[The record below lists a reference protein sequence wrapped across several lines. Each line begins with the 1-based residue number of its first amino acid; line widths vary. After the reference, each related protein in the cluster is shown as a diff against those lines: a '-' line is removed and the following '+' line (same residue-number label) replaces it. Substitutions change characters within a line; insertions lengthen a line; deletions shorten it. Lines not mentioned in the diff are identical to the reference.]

1 MSENNKGFYEDY
13 KQINQVVVEEIVHN
27 LKVDTSAEIVPS
39 EEQSTSST
47 PIIHQLNRTTS
58 GRTTPAATPQDNPI
72 TAHDIH
78 AEAVQSAAS
87 ACITVRDLDPKSY
100 SKDRDINEWWR
111 LGMLRHNEGEFA
123 GAELFLE
130 KALKHSK
137 VNYGTEFP
145 ERAKLFGTLA
155 SACAHQGKRERVEQI
170 LDEYDE
176 AADWRHRVLELLL
189 SGFLEEGKSKQAT
202 EIFVKYGKEFIGRE
216 GALGRLMSMC
226 SKHGCWSMAAS
237 ITGTYPRFPGRESA
251 LEACISA
258 CREQSR
264 WDQAEGFLLE
274 LSKEKT
280 GNQVK
285 ESGIM
290 HSLAEVYFAKKDLKS
305 AQLFCQ
311 KAIDLR
317 TSGFGKTH
325 PLFQESIYL
334 IGKIIY
340 EANGDLSEFASFRHV
355 LPPKIQGTNLE

>member
-1 MSENNKGFYEDY
+1 
-13 KQINQVVVEEIVHN
+13 
-27 LKVDTSAEIVPS
+27 VPS
-39 EEQSTSST
+39 EELSTFST
-47 PIIHQLNRTTS
+47 PNIHQLNPTTS
-58 GRTTPAATPQDNPI
+58 ERTSPAATPRFTPI

-78 AEAVQSAAS
+78 VEALQPAAP
-87 ACITVRDLDPKSY
+87 ACIIVGDLDAKSY
-100 SKDRDINEWWR
+100 SKDGDIIDELWR
-111 LGMLRHNEGEFA
+111 WGMLRYNEGEFA
-123 GAELFLE
+123 RAELFLE

-137 VNYGTEFP
+137 VKYGTEFP

-155 SACAHQGKRERVEQI
+155 SACAYQGKREKVEQI

-176 AADWRHRVLELLL
+176 VADWKHRVLEVLL
-189 SGFLEEGKSKQAT
+189 SGFLEEGKSQQAT

-216 GALGRLMSMC
+216 GALERLMSMC
-226 SKHGCWSMAAS
+226 PKHGCWSMAAS

-340 EANGDLSEFASFRHV
+340 EANGDLREFESFRHV